1 MTRESRPLTGRK
13 VFAIAAVSFGVI
25 LGANL
30 LLAYQAVSTFSGLVV
45 PNSYI
50 ASQEFDARRSAQEA
64 LGWTLDLGHDDAML
78 TVRLTDAAGRTVRP
92 DALEIIVGR
101 PTTSAT
107 DRVVDMEPAPQ
118 GYVGRIDLAPGNWL
132 VQLRARA
139 GDGTDYS
146 VRHAL
151 FVRPQ
156 T

>member
-1 MTRESRPLTGRK
+1 MSRESRPLTGRK

-50 ASQEFDARRSAQEA
+50 ASQEFDARRRAQEA
-64 LGWTLDLGHDDAML
+64 LGWTLDLGHDDATL

-92 DALEIIVGR
+92 DALEVIVGR
-101 PTTSAT
+101 PTTAAT
-107 DRVVDMEPAPQ
+107 DVVVEMQPTPE
-118 GYVGRIDLAPGNWL
+118 GYAGHVELAPGNWL

-139 GDGTDYS
+139 ADGTDYT